1 MFRRWLASHR
11 SLFVTAT
18 SASLIAAVVAGLAVV
33 SGGYEAQRIDLG
45 DGSVWV
51 ANSAEQVIGRANTE
65 ILALDTVVE
74 GSGSELDVIQ
84 AGRTVLLFDRANSKV
99 DIVDAATAEV
109 SDSVPLP
116 PEAPELHLAG
126 GTVVIHATRTGAV
139 WLVPVGDLRDFD
151 AEAEPTLSLG
161 TDSAVSVS
169 PDGTLLLYS
178 PDAGEVYRV
187 NSATGDSVEEAY
199 PVDFAEP
206 GSEISVS
213 SVAGRWVLF
222 DANSSRISI
231 EGRMLDLSELL
242 DGARNAVLQSPSDTG
257 DSVLLGFP
265 GGLLSVPLTE
275 GAPSVVASSTG
286 GTPAA
291 PLVLG
296 DCVFAAWTSGVAWR
310 DCAGDT
316 APSELSLE
324 SVGGSAAR
332 LAFAV
337 NGARVVL
344 NDPRSGSSWAVQQRG
359 ELIDNWDELI
369 VDDEQRQEVEE
380 NNDDVPPEYEP
391 DQLPPIAI
399 DDEFGARAGRANVLS
414 VLLNDYDPN
423 GDVLVVETVDPVEE
437 SIGRVDVIDSRQRIQ
452 LTLLDDVTGTVS
464 FDYTVSDG
472 RGGTA
477 AATVTVTVRSPGEN
491 SPPVQVRT
499 TRAVVAEG
507 NRVTTPVL
515 GDWIDPDSDAF
526 YLTAAT
532 TTPPDVV
539 TYKPSGTV
547 DFQEGG
553 AASQLR
559 AVSLA
564 VSDGEAIGAG
574 SLTVS
579 VRPAGEVPIIADPF
593 VVLSYAGQETTVRPL
608 EHVRGGTGEL
618 RLSSVAPRPGVTIE
632 ASLDTGTFRF
642 ASDQVRSHNLE
653 YVVNDGDQTVTGTVR
668 IEVQA
673 RPDANST
680 PITIPKTVFVKT
692 LSSETVDVAS
702 TDIDPAG
709 GVLLVTGVSNVPDGS
724 GVSADVLEQRY
735 VRVTLTTPLEGTV
748 AFDYRVT
755 NGLAGADGVI
765 TVVEIPRPTTLQP
778 PVAADDTVTV
788 RMGDS
793 VDIPVLDNDAHP
805 DGEEL
810 TLNPDLPSGL
820 RSVSG
825 FLFASG
831 DVLRYLAPQRSG
843 NFTAVYEV
851 AGPDGQVDQAEVRIA
866 VREPVAATNSAPVP
880 VSVTSRVLAGETVRI
895 KIPLTGI
902 DPDGDSVQLLG
913 QETSPQKG
921 AVTEVGTDYIDYL
934 AGEYSAGTDTF
945 TYRVIDS
952 LGKRAIGT
960 VRVGISPRSGDA
972 GNPIAVEDEVLIR
985 PGKTV
990 SVQVLA
996 NDSDPDGSPL
1006 TILSVEPNSPEIG
1019 YEIVDDIV
1027 TVTPPADP
1035 GRYGLVYTIEN
1046 AYGGTSSNFI
1056 TVVVDPDAPPAYP
1069 VARDTVLTLSDIVDR
1084 DTINVDVLR
1093 NVFFADGDVSSL
1105 ELSVL
1110 TGYGDTASVVRGK
1123 RLNITI
1129 TDTRQIIPFSVAN
1142 PDDPTIVAYA
1152 FVWVPGFNDALPQLD
1167 RTAPTLTAVSES
1179 RIEFDLNDYVLAV
1192 AGRDVRLVDSTTVQA
1207 TNANGDSLVVD
1218 EDTLAFTSADGYF
1231 GPASISF
1238 EVTDGT
1244 SIDDPNGRRATL
1256 VLPISV
1262 TPRENQP
1269 PVFTGGAIDFEP
1281 GEEKTLDLLRLTTY
1295 PYPEDIDELTYSAG
1309 PTPPSGFDYE
1319 ISGTNLIIRAN
1330 DGAQKGTS
1338 TGLTIGVRDD
1348 LAAGQSGRIQLSV
1361 VASTR
1366 PLAKPAADSIIAERG
1381 TTTSLD
1387 VLANDQATNPFP
1399 GGELTVVAITGL
1411 AGSALP
1417 EGITVTPNDTRTRLS
1432 VTVSETAAPID
1443 TNLQYQVADATRDPS
1458 RYAFGSITISVQDR
1472 PDAPVAPARAD
1483 GGYEEGLLTL
1493 RLTAPPSNNS
1503 PIVKYEVVST
1513 SHGSYRK
1520 DCGTALRCELTDLEA
1535 GLRYRFSV
1543 IATNSIG
1550 ASAAG
1555 PQSVA
1560 LSADYLPAAPRSVTA
1575 RATAAEARPAL
1586 AVAWSPVPD
1595 PALGTPVSGYVIRIS
1610 GPGVDFQTTTGP
1622 TTASLTTTASGA
1634 LVPGSQY
1641 SVTVYARNA
1650 AEVLSDADWRR
1661 TSSAAVT
1668 VIGPPSQV
1676 SVAADV
1682 VNGAAGKIRVT
1693 WGAGGPNGAPGVVY
1707 SVGRFEAAATI
1718 PSTCVPGGANPG
1730 VASGASAPASSGWI
1744 DDRATDGVGYRYV
1757 VYVDNGLFCTS
1768 SASGSVQ
1775 SKAPPGAALASTV
1788 VEQRDGKF
1796 DLRVGSLSVSS
1807 GIVSRFQAQLNGS
1820 GTWFTVAEGDWLT
1833 SAGNLA
1839 VYGAQ
1844 QSVLYRAC
1852 RDSSEFFCGVASTA
1866 EVLTPVNARG
1876 SIVSC
1881 AAGSTPISNPPANQ
1895 GSPTYRYLYAYND
1908 GGPPFDRWS
1917 EFAQDAVA
1925 PDPAAVGPG
1934 ETGVRL
1940 KVVVSLPD
1948 GSTFT
1953 DDGYVQSTCSPRP

>member
-18 SASLIAAVVAGLAVV
+18 SASLIGAVVAGLAVV
-33 SGGYEAQRIDLG
+33 SGGYDAQRIDLG

-51 ANSAEQVIGRANTE
+51 ANSSEQVIGRANTE

-116 PEAPELHLAG
+116 PEGPELHLAG
-126 GTVVIHATRTGAV
+126 DTVVIHATRTGAV

-161 TDSAVSVS
+161 SDSAVSVS
-169 PDGTLLLYS
+169 PDGTLLLFS

-187 NSATGDSVEEAY
+187 DAATGDSVEEAF
-199 PVDFAEP
+199 PADFAES
-206 GSEISVS
+206 GSDISIS
-213 SVAGRWVLF
+213 SVAGRWVLL
-222 DANSSRISI
+222 DASSSRLSI

-242 DGARNAVLQSPSDTG
+242 DGSRNAVLQSPSTTG
-257 DSVLLGFP
+257 DRVLIGFP
-265 GGLLSVPLTE
+265 GGLLSVPLAE
-275 GAPSVVASSTG
+275 GDPTVVADSDG
-286 GTPAA
+286 GIPAA

-296 DCVFAAWTSGVAWR
+296 DCVFAAWTSGTAWR
-310 DCAGDT
+310 ECAGDS
-316 APSELSLE
+316 APTELALE
-324 SVGGSAAR
+324 SVGRSAAR
-332 LAFAV
+332 VAFAV
-337 NGARVVL
+337 NGDRVML
-344 NDPRSGSSWAVQQRG
+344 SDPRNGSSWAVQQRG

-369 VDDEQRQEVEE
+369 AEDEERQEVEE
-380 NNDDVPPEYEP
+380 NNDDVPPEYETN
-391 DQLPPIAI
+391 QLPPIAI
-399 DDEFGARAGRANVLS
+399 EDEFGARAGRANVLPA
-414 VLLNDYDPN
+414 LLNDYDPN
-423 GDVLVVETVDPVEE
+423 GDVLVVETVGQIEE
-437 SIGRVDVIDSRQRIQ
+437 GIGRLDVIDSRQRIQ
-452 LTLLDDVTGTVS
+452 LTLLEDVTGTVS
-464 FDYTVSDG
+464 FDYTISDG

-491 SPPVQVRT
+491 SSPVQVRP
-499 TRAVVAEG
+499 TRALVAEG

-526 YLTAAT
+526 YLTSASTA
-532 TTPPDVV
+532 PPDVV
-539 TYKPSGTV
+539 TYKPSGAV

-553 AASQLR
+553 ASSQLR
-559 AVSLA
+559 AVSLT

-593 VVLSYAGQETTVRPL
+593 VVISYAGQETTVRPL

-618 RLSSVAPRPGVTIE
+618 RLSSVAPRPGATIE
-632 ASLDTGTFRF
+632 ASLETGTFRF
-642 ASDQVRSHNLE
+642 TSDQVRSHNLE

-668 IEVQA
+668 IDVQA

-735 VRVTLTTPLEGTV
+735 VRMTLTAPLEGTV

-805 DGEEL
+805 DGEQL
-810 TLNPDLPSGL
+810 TLNPELPSGL
-820 RSVSG
+820 RSASG
-825 FLFASG
+825 LLFASG
-831 DVLRYLAPQRSG
+831 DVLRYLAPERSG

-866 VREPVAATNSAPVP
+866 VRESVAATNSAPVP
-880 VSVTSRVLAGETVRI
+880 GPVTARVLAGETVRI

-913 QETSPQKG
+913 QDTSPQKG
-921 AVTEVGTDYIDYL
+921 AVTGVGSDYIDYL

-1006 TILSVEPNSPEIG
+1006 TILSVEPNSPDIVFEV
-1019 YEIVDDIV
+1019 VDDIV
-1027 TVTPPADP
+1027 RVTPPSDP

-1069 VARDTVLTLSDIVDR
+1069 VARDTVLTLSDIADR
-1084 DTINVDVLR
+1084 DTVNVDVLR
-1093 NVFFADGDVSSL
+1093 NVFFADGNVSSL
-1105 ELSVL
+1105 ELSL
-1110 TGYGDTASVVRGK
+1110 LPGFGDTATVQGK
-1123 RLNITI
+1123 RLDITI
-1129 TDTRQIIPFSVAN
+1129 TDRRQIIPFSVAN

-1152 FVWVPGFNDALPQLD
+1152 FVWVPGFDDALPQLD
-1167 RTAPTLTAVSES
+1167 RTARTLTVVSES

-1192 AGRDVRLVDSTTVQA
+1192 EGRRVRLVDSTTVQA
-1207 TNANGDSLVVD
+1207 TNSNGDSLAVD
-1218 EDTLAFTSADGYF
+1218 EDTLSFTSADGYF

-1238 EVTDGT
+1238 EVTDGS
-1244 SIDDPNGRRATL
+1244 SIDDPDGRRATL
-1256 VLPISV
+1256 VLPIRV

-1269 PVFTGGAIDFEP
+1269 PVFTGGTIDFEP

-1295 PYPEDIDELTYSAG
+1295 PYLDDIDELVYSAG

-1319 ISGTNLIIRAN
+1319 IRGTSLIIRAN
-1330 DGAQKGTS
+1330 EGTQKGTS

-1348 LAAGQSGRIQLSV
+1348 LAEGQSGRIQLSV

-1366 PLAKPAADSIIAERG
+1366 PLAKPAADTVIAQRG
-1381 TTTSLD
+1381 TTTTID

-1411 AGSALP
+1411 DGSTLP
-1417 EGITVTPNDTRTRLS
+1417 EGITVAPNATRTRLS
-1432 VTVSETAAPID
+1432 VTVSATAAPID
-1443 TNLQYQVADATRDPS
+1443 TNLQYQVADATREPG
-1458 RYAFGSITISVQDR
+1458 RYAFGSVTISVQDR
-1472 PDAPVAPARAD
+1472 PDTPIAPARAD
-1483 GGYEEGLLTL
+1483 GGYEEGLVTL
-1493 RLTAPPSNNS
+1493 RLTPPPSNNS

-1520 DCGTALRCELTDLEA
+1520 DCGTEQRCELTDLQP

-1543 IATNSIG
+1543 IATNSVG
-1550 ASAAG
+1550 ASDASPESAA
-1555 PQSVA
+1555 
-1560 LSADYLPAAPRSVTA
+1560 LTADYLPAAPRSVSA
-1575 RATAAEARPAL
+1575 RATAADARPAL
-1586 AVAWSPVPD
+1586 DVAWSPVAD
-1595 PALGTPVSGYVIRIS
+1595 PALGTPVSGYVVRIS
-1610 GPGVDFQTTTGP
+1610 GPDVDFQTTTGP
-1622 TTASLTTTASGA
+1622 ESATLTTTAGGA
-1634 LVPGSQY
+1634 LSPGSQY

-1650 AEVLSDADWRR
+1650 AAVLSDADWRR

-1668 VIGPPSQV
+1668 VVGEPSQV

-1682 VNGAAGKIRVT
+1682 VNGSSGQIRVT
-1693 WGAGGPNGAPGVVY
+1693 WGAANPNGAPGVVY
-1707 SVGRFEAAATI
+1707 SVGRFDADADI
-1718 PSTCVPGGANPG
+1718 PSTCGPGGPNPG
-1730 VASGASAPASSGWI
+1730 VSSGAPAPAASGWI
-1744 DDRATDGVGYRYV
+1744 DGSATDGTDYRYV
-1757 VYVDNGLFCTS
+1757 VYVDNGLFCTP
-1768 SASGSVQ
+1768 SASGAVQ
-1775 SKAPPGAALASTV
+1775 SKAPPGATLASTA

-1796 DLRVGSLSVSS
+1796 DLRVTSLSASS
-1807 GIVSRFQAQLNGS
+1807 GIASRFQAQLNGS
-1820 GTWFTVAEGDWLT
+1820 GIWFPVEEGSWLT
-1833 SAGNLA
+1833 SAANLA
-1839 VYGAQ
+1839 VYGAP

-1852 RDSSEFFCGVASTA
+1852 RDSTEFFCGAASAA
-1866 EVLTPVNARG
+1866 EVLTPVNVRG

-1881 AAGSTPISNPPANQ
+1881 EAGSIPTSNPPANQ
-1895 GSPTYRYLYAYND
+1895 GSPTYQYLYAYDD
-1908 GGPPFDRWS
+1908 GGPPFERWS
-1917 EFAQDAVA
+1917 AFELDAVA
-1925 PDPAAVGPG
+1925 PDPSAVGSG
-1934 ETGVRL
+1934 VTGVRL
-1940 KVVVSLPD
+1940 KVVVSLSD
-1948 GSTFT
+1948 GSTYT
-1953 DDGYVQSTCSPRP
+1953 DDGYVQAACSPRP